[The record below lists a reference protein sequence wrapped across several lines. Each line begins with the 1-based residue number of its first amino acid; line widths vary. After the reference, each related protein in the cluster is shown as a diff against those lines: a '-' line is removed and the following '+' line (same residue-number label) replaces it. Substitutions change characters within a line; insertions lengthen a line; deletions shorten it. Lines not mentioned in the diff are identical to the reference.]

1 MPVVRCAAPLAAPLA
16 GTATEPRRSWLP
28 SAAGHKTSVE
38 CIKRLQAR
46 ACSRPLEHPGST
58 SDALWQARGSRGK
71 STQRVMRQ
79 IFDFVKTTA
88 LGGAIFLLPFAAV
101 LLVVVKAGKMAVDS
115 VTPLAE
121 KLPLPK
127 GEAVILIYVVA
138 ALLLALVAFAAGL
151 LARSLSIKKD
161 AASFLEDKVLNKLPP
176 YVALRKYTDRLAG
189 LEAKTN
195 EDLKPV
201 LVRMQNGWQLGF
213 LADAFNDGQVAVF
226 MPGAPDP
233 SSGVVQIVSANHIT
247 PLTISYKDALACLEQ
262 SGRGLPKLL
271 ASSSFEE

>member
-1 MPVVRCAAPLAAPLA
+1 
-16 GTATEPRRSWLP
+16 
-28 SAAGHKTSVE
+28 
-38 CIKRLQAR
+38 
-46 ACSRPLEHPGST
+46 
-58 SDALWQARGSRGK
+58 
-71 STQRVMRQ
+71 MRQ

-88 LGGAIFLLPFAAV
+88 FGGAIFLLPFAAA

-121 KLPLPK
+121 KLPFPK
-127 GEAVILIYVVA
+127 GEAVIAIYVVG

-151 LARSLSIKKD
+151 FARSLSIKKD

-201 LVRMQNGWQLGF
+201 LVRMNNGWQLGF
-213 LADAFNDGQVAVF
+213 LADANDGQVAVF

-233 SSGVVQIVSANHIT
+233 SSGVVQIVSTDHIT
-247 PLTISYKDALACLEQ
+247 PLNISYRDALACLEQ
-262 SGRGLPKLL
+262 SGRGLAKSLGKIVL
-271 ASSSFEE
+271 

>member
-1 MPVVRCAAPLAAPLA
+1 
-16 GTATEPRRSWLP
+16 
-28 SAAGHKTSVE
+28 
-38 CIKRLQAR
+38 
-46 ACSRPLEHPGST
+46 
-58 SDALWQARGSRGK
+58 
-71 STQRVMRQ
+71 MRQ

-88 LGGAIFLLPFAAV
+88 FGGAIFLLPFAAA

-121 KLPLPK
+121 KLPFPK
-127 GEAVILIYVVA
+127 GEAVIAIYVVG

-151 LARSLSIKKD
+151 FARSLSIKKD

-201 LVRMQNGWQLGF
+201 VLVRMNNGWQLGF

-247 PLTISYKDALACLEQ
+247 PLNISYIDALACLEQ

-271 ASSSFEE
+271 ASSSFEAAAGGEVMIGLGREVRK

>member
-1 MPVVRCAAPLAAPLA
+1 M
-16 GTATEPRRSWLP
+16 
-28 SAAGHKTSVE
+28 AAGESLQSPPKAS
-38 CIKRLQAR
+38 RLDFI
-46 ACSRPLEHPGST
+46 G
-58 SDALWQARGSRGK
+58 DALWRAQGSGVNAQHIFAISSGGARSGYFALMRKQVSPN
-71 STQRVMRQ
+71 TQSVMRQ

-88 LGGAIFLLPFAAV
+88 FGGAIFLLPFAAA

-121 KLPLPK
+121 KLPFPK
-127 GEAVILIYVVA
+127 GEAVIAIYVA
-138 ALLLALVAFAAGL
+138 GALLLALVAFAAGL
-151 LARSLSIKKD
+151 FARSLSIKKD

-201 LVRMQNGWQLGF
+201 LVRMNNGWQLGF

-226 MPGAPDP
+226 MPGQPHHP
-233 SSGVVQIVSANHIT
+233 SHYFLPRRTRVPRAVWARAS
-247 PLTISYKDALACLEQ
+247 KAL
-262 SGRGLPKLL
+262 GKLL
-271 ASSSFEE
+271 L